1 MKPANTHLGSSLDDF
16 LREEGILEQTRNQA
30 VKEVI
35 AWQLVQAMQEQSLS
49 KTRMAELLQT
59 SRSQLD
65 RLLDPTS
72 DVTLSTLER
81 AAALVGR
88 KLSITLV

>member
-35 AWQLVQAMQEQSLS
+35 A
-49 KTRMAELLQT
+49 
-59 SRSQLD
+59 
-65 RLLDPTS
+65 
-72 DVTLSTLER
+72 
-81 AAALVGR
+81 
-88 KLSITLV
+88 